1 MCDIYQIQE
10 KILEIIN
17 QNPELDE
24 IKPDQ
29 IDLDLSNIGMDS
41 ITFIRIVVEL
51 EETFNIEIP
60 DEFLLIPEMN
70 TVEKMMNI
78 VLAATEMMSESISE

>member
-1 MCDIYQIQE
+1 MLRWSSYG
-10 KILEIIN
+10 LN
-17 QNPELDE
+17 TVRN
-24 IKPDQ
+24 
-29 IDLDLSNIGMDS
+29 LSLIHIS

>member
-1 MCDIYQIQE
+1 
-10 KILEIIN
+10 
-17 QNPELDE
+17 
-24 IKPDQ
+24 
-29 IDLDLSNIGMDS
+29 MDS

>member
-1 MCDIYQIQE
+1 MSDIYQIQE

-41 ITFIRIVVEL
+41 NTFIRIVV
-51 EETFNIEIP
+51 
-60 DEFLLIPEMN
+60 
-70 TVEKMMNI
+70 
-78 VLAATEMMSESISE
+78 

>member
-1 MCDIYQIQE
+1 MSDIYQIQE

-29 IDLDLSNIGMDS
+29 IDLDLSNIGMD
-41 ITFIRIVVEL
+41 
-51 EETFNIEIP
+51 
-60 DEFLLIPEMN
+60 
-70 TVEKMMNI
+70 
-78 VLAATEMMSESISE
+78 